1 MENGN
6 IKKGVA
12 TDSLKLSIAQIL
24 SLGISMINIMLL
36 SRFRSIEEYGT
47 YSQMVMVSA
56 IIVTFFAS
64 GFAQCI
70 NYFLA
75 NEKNNIL
82 KKTFIKT
89 YYTIISICGVL
100 GGIVSILMIP
110 GLTQY
115 FKNEKLSDYWFFLL
129 IYPLSR
135 ILNDGVDRFFILYRK
150 TNQLMLYKI
159 RYGVTT
165 LITVVVAIILRW
177 DFKLYLI
184 AFTVVELTFGI
195 LVYWFVYRITS
206 VVPFGYSFE
215 MAKKILSFAI
225 PMALAAL
232 VSVINKELDKL
243 VIGGL
248 TNTETLAIFTNAA
261 KELPITVFSTSIFTV
276 VMPHVVKRIQ
286 DNSIEEALNTWKES
300 IRLASL
306 IMCFFCVSFFV
317 FAPQVISVLYSD
329 KYLPGLS
336 VFRIYLLTE
345 LFRLT
350 YYGMVLNAKKRTQLI
365 LYSSIGS
372 MIVNLV
378 LDIVLFKL
386 IGINGPAWATVAS
399 VAAMNMFQL
408 VSTKKLLNVSF
419 LELYP
424 VSFIFKS
431 MILNLFLAIPFVI
444 IQNLIFK
451 FFAFNHNL
459 ITIVIGGIW
468 LLLYFFIIRKKVMM
482 LWKSLNE

>member
-1 MENGN
+1 
-6 IKKGVA
+6 
-12 TDSLKLSIAQIL
+12 
-24 SLGISMINIMLL
+24 
-36 SRFRSIEEYGT
+36 
-47 YSQMVMVSA
+47 
-56 IIVTFFAS
+56 
-64 GFAQCI
+64 
-70 NYFLA
+70 
-75 NEKNNIL
+75 
-82 KKTFIKT
+82 
-89 YYTIISICGVL
+89 
-100 GGIVSILMIP
+100 
-110 GLTQY
+110 
-115 FKNEKLSDYWFFLL
+115 
-129 IYPLSR
+129 
-135 ILNDGVDRFFILYRK
+135 
-150 TNQLMLYKI
+150 
-159 RYGVTT
+159 
-165 LITVVVAIILRW
+165 
-177 DFKLYLI
+177 
-184 AFTVVELTFGI
+184 
-195 LVYWFVYRITS
+195 
-206 VVPFGYSFE
+206 
-215 MAKKILSFAI
+215 
-225 PMALAAL
+225 
-232 VSVINKELDKL
+232 
-243 VIGGL
+243 
-248 TNTETLAIFTNAA
+248 
-261 KELPITVFSTSIFTV
+261 
-276 VMPHVVKRIQ
+276 MPHVVKRIQ

-468 LLLYFFIIRKKVMM
+468 LLLYFLKKKKKVMM